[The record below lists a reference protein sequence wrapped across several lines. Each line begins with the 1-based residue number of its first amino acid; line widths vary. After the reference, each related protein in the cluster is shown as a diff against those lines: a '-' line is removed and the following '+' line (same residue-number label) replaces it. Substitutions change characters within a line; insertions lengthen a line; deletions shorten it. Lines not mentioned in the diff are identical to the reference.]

1 MCSTQEPAPLNAR
14 AGIEEAPILM
24 SADALEALAGVVV
37 LWRAINFGCV
47 LIYGQNKLLRKKWES
62 GVLYAKHRCYVWAE
76 KWVKV
81 IGSSQAPSRW
91 VLNQV
96 SMF

>member
-1 MCSTQEPAPLNAR
+1 MCSTQERAPLNAR

-47 LIYGQNKLLRKKWES
+47 LIYGQNKLLRKKNE
-62 GVLYAKHRCYVWAE
+62 KAE
-76 KWVKV
+76 CCTKNTDVMYGRKNGSKW
-81 IGSSQAPSRW
+81 
-91 VLNQV
+91 
-96 SMF
+96 